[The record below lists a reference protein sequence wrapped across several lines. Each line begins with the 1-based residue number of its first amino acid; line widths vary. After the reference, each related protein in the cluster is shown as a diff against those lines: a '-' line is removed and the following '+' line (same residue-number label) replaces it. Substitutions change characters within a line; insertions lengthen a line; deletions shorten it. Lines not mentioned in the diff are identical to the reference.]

1 MGRGY
6 FPYEVNDKEAEK
18 LIQARILI
26 REFNEKI
33 AKCIYEFSDGQYDNA
48 CSDGGYL
55 ERLSVAIEMLD
66 GCFTKNNY
74 WQAELIFVS
83 LGVENKIWS

>member
-18 LIQARILI
+18 LIQARMLI

-33 AKCIYEFSDGQYDNA
+33 AECIYEFSDGQYDNA

-55 ERLSVAIEMLD
+55 ERLNVAIEMLD
-66 GCFTKNNY
+66 GCFTKKIIDNTN
-74 WQAELIFVS
+74 IF
-83 LGVENKIWS
+83 L